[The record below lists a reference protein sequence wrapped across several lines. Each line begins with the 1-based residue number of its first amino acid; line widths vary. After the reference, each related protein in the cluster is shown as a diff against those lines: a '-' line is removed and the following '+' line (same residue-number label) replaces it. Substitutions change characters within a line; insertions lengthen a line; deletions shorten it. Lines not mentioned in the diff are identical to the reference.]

1 MAESAP
7 APAPVE
13 PIKAPST
20 PETSSPRRVS
30 AGKRLGRLGMASVMS
45 LGIGVADRVDASADV
60 SEDAGHHLVIEMG
73 QQGGAEAADGPL
85 VTSRTDESQPKTL
98 EVTSTSTEEKTVV
111 EESFINMKWA
121 RFFEA
126 NGGLE
131 QFTDINQLHSI
142 TDRVIELQ
150 QNGNITIDSV
160 RVDGMS
166 SGEDDSPAHL
176 GEGAGYGVE
185 NEKNKKLAEER
196 RDACGFLI
204 QVDMNERA
212 PAAGV
217 ESVDVVKGE
226 GHEVEKPEDLQSIRE
241 FKAAEDLSNEEFTEM
256 VREMQR
262 DQMPDN
268 PDFEALMNQ
277 VIDPNR
283 GCLVRTTY
291 RETVTTQQAESM
303 LLPGGHDRKQWS
315 VVAPESP
322 GDDFIKIRWAEDV
335 GGDQV
340 EIKEIMIMSMELGVL
355 PEPVEIKQ
363 TEGSGRRTAEPLRD
377 PKGQRELKGHFG
389 KPKHN
394 IRQPN
399 ENNRFRGP
407 KGSAGVRNIRHRSG
421 RR

>member
-1 MAESAP
+1 MAENAP
-7 APAPVE
+7 APAPPE
-13 PIKAPST
+13 PIKV
-20 PETSSPRRVS
+20 PEVSSPKRLS
-30 AGKRLGRLGMASVMS
+30 AGQRLGRLGMSSVMA
-45 LGIGVADRVDASADV
+45 LGIGVADRVDESVDTA
-60 SEDAGHHLVIEMG
+60 EDAGHHLVIEMG
-73 QQGGAEAADGPL
+73 QQDGAEASDGPL
-85 VTSRTDESQPKTL
+85 ITSRTDESQPKTL
-98 EVTSTSTEEKTVV
+98 EVTSTSTEEKTVA
-111 EESFINMKWA
+111 EESFINMEWA

-150 QNGNITIDSV
+150 QNDNITINSV

-166 SGEDDSPAHL
+166 SGEDDSPAEL
-176 GEGAGYGVE
+176 GEGAGYGVPSQ
-185 NEKNKKLAEER
+185 KNLELAEDR
-196 RDACGFLI
+196 RDACGYLI
-204 QVDMNERA
+204 QADMNDRA
-212 PAAGV
+212 PKAGV
-217 ESVDVVKGE
+217 EPVGLTLGD
-226 GHEVEKPEDLQSIRE
+226 GHEVEKPKDMEAIRR
-241 FKAAEDLSNEEFTEM
+241 FKAAEDLNNVEFTEM

-291 RETVTTQQAESM
+291 TETVTTQQAESM

-315 VVAPESP
+315 IVAPESP
-322 GDDFIKIRWAEDV
+322 SDDFIKIRWVEDI

-340 EIKEIMIMSMELGVL
+340 EIKEIMVMSMELGVM
-355 PEPVEIKQ
+355 PEKVEIKQ
-363 TEGSGRRTAEPLRD
+363 TEGSGRRTAEPMRD

-389 KPKHN
+389 KPRN
-394 IRQPN
+394 RIVQPHEGN
-399 ENNRFRGP
+399 WSRGP
-407 KGSAGVRNIRHRSG
+407 KGSAGVRNIRHRKG